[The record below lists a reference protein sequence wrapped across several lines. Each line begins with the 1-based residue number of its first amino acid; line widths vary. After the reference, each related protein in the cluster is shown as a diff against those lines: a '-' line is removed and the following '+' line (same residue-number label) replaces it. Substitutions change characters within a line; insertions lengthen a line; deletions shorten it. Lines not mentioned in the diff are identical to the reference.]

1 MQPTARCARSVLEG
15 CGGVA
20 AERHEQLLEVV
31 GGLLTNSQKKK
42 EDVGEK
48 GFQRTPAFLL
58 AVIKRALSDPGSKEP
73 IHARGLHRRG
83 AAHWQRAQRHLLA
96 SDQRHHQGGGC
107 VSRRYIHMLLMLASP
122 AAHCTRQIVSWQH
135 KTGWPADT
143 SLVEA
148 NTSVSLCCDIGVP
161 VVENRG

>member
-73 IHARGLHRRG
+73 IHARGGYTDVGQHTGSEPRDTCWPLTRDTIKVG
-83 AAHWQRAQRHLLA
+83 AACLGGTSTCCSCL
-96 SDQRHHQGGGC
+96 HH
-107 VSRRYIHMLLMLASP
+107 RLHTA
-122 AAHCTRQIVSWQH
+122 
-135 KTGWPADT
+135 
-143 SLVEA
+143 
-148 NTSVSLCCDIGVP
+148 P
-161 VVENRG
+161 VRL